1 MKNIFKKIIKTLLVS
16 LVFVTSSY
24 GQYPLN
30 NRLFQENKF
39 SMNVAYAGEEINTRL
54 SVVNNYTPSKVDNG
68 NNAYWVS
75 GTFDVGLTK
84 NLATGTRFSF
94 NQHGAFSETVIEQA
108 LSYKLNIDEDQS
120 VALGISFGLNRQVFD
135 PQGGLFP
142 NQFVDMQDKVFEGN
156 SISRNDLRNE
166 IGAVYKFKNFELSV
180 ALPALM
186 QDKNFASGFLT
197 YASYNFATSTDIEI
211 KPSILINRTYQKDFE
226 ITSSINFLYLQKGW
240 LQLGYLDTNQLL
252 IGVGIRFEKVGIA
265 YSAAIPF
272 NEKYTSLI
280 GNTQQLGLYFKL

>member
-1 MKNIFKKIIKTLLVS
+1 MKNTFKKIIKTLLVS
-16 LVFVTSSY
+16 IVFITSSY

-39 SMNVAYAGEEINTRL
+39 SMNVAYAGEENSTRL
-54 SVVNNYTPSKVDNG
+54 SVVNNYIPSKVDNG
-68 NNAYWVS
+68 NNSYWIL

-84 NLATGTRFSF
+84 NLATGTRLSY
-94 NQHGAFSETVIEQA
+94 NLQGAFLETVIEQA
-108 LSYKLNIDEDQS
+108 LAYKLNINEEQS

-135 PQGGLFP
+135 PQRGLFP
-142 NQFVDMQDKVFEGN
+142 NQFVDMEDKVFDGN
-156 SISRNDLRNE
+156 SISRNDLRTE
-166 IGAVYKFKNFELSV
+166 IGAVYKFKKFELSV
-180 ALPALM
+180 ALPTLM
-186 QDKNFASGFLT
+186 QDNNFASGFLT

-226 ITSSINFLYLQKGW
+226 ITSSINFMYLEKGW

-252 IGVGIRFEKVGIA
+252 IGAGIRFEKVGIA

-280 GNTQQLGLYFKL
+280 GNAHQLGLYFKL